1 MTSKQTALPC
11 ISTKYLRYEVFSF
24 SCALSRKWNES
35 KFPERIN
42 MLKSRMIGEISHSP
56 ALNHRWQRWERRLC
70 GMCCYSQQGFAFT
83 KPLFFQFTSFSKLI
97 TDLSIKKSVP
107 SIKIKKKQKKQNKIV
122 PICIALAHI
131 SWRLLH
137 FTEHIIT
144 VCEIYVIDDAYGY
157 LYNL

>member
-56 ALNHRWQRWERRLC
+56 ALNRRWRWERRLC

-107 SIKIKKKQKKQNKIV
+107 SIKIKKKQQQQQNCANMHCTGTYFMKAITLHGTYNYCMWNILYWWCLWI
-122 PICIALAHI
+122 PI
-131 SWRLLH
+131 
-137 FTEHIIT
+137 
-144 VCEIYVIDDAYGY
+144 
-157 LYNL
+157 